1 MLTAKV
7 MLLGDMGVGKTSILY
22 RLIYNRFEGQ
32 YKSTL
37 GVEILSHDVAPAD
50 GGDPMRLVL
59 WDTDGDFGTQI
70 FDTVY
75 VTGASAAIIVSD
87 VTRPQTVTRMVE
99 LVRGFEGRFPGRPY
113 RALLNKIDLPEAA
126 GSAGAI
132 AGLAKSLAKSSVKSV
147 SAKTGVGIAES
158 FVELAQTI
166 RRRQL

>member
-22 RLIYNRFEGQ
+22 RLVHNRFEGQ

-37 GVEILSHDVAPAD
+37 GVEIMSHDVVPPDGSEPA
-50 GGDPMRLVL
+50 RLVL

-75 VTGASAAIIVSD
+75 VTGASAAIIVAD

-99 LVRGFEGRFPGRPY
+99 LVRGFEARFPGRPY
-113 RALLNKIDLPEAA
+113 KALLNKIDLPEAA
-126 GSAGAI
+126 GSAGLI
-132 AGLAKSLAKSSVKSV
+132 GELAKSSVRSV
-147 SAKTGVGIAES
+147 SAKTGAGIAES

-166 RRRQL
+166 RRRQP

>member
-22 RLIYNRFEGQ
+22 RLVYDRFEGQ

-50 GGDPMRLVL
+50 GGEPIRLVL

-75 VTGASAAIIVSD
+75 VTGASAAIIVAD

-99 LVRGFEGRFPGRPY
+99 LVRGFEARFPGRPY
-113 RALLNKIDLPEAA
+113 KALLNKIDLPEAA

-132 AGLAKSLAKSSVKSV
+132 AELAKSSVRPV
-147 SAKTGVGIAES
+147 SAKTGTGIAES
-158 FVELAQTI
+158 FAELAQTI
-166 RRRQL
+166 RRRQF

>member
-1 MLTAKV
+1 MLTTKV

-37 GVEILSHDVAPAD
+37 GVEILSHDVVPTD
-50 GGDPMRLVL
+50 GGDPTRLVL

-99 LVRGFEGRFPGRPY
+99 LVRGFEKRFPGRPY

-132 AGLAKSLAKSSVKSV
+132 AELAKSSVKSV
-147 SAKTGVGIAES
+147 SAKTGVGIAEC

>member
-99 LVRGFEGRFPGRPY
+99 LVRGFEERFPGRPY

-132 AGLAKSLAKSSVKSV
+132 AGLAKSSIKSV

>member
-22 RLIYNRFEGQ
+22 RLVYDRFEGQ

-50 GGDPMRLVL
+50 GGEPIRLVL

-75 VTGASAAIIVSD
+75 VTGASAAIIVAD

-99 LVRGFEGRFPGRPY
+99 LVRGFEARFPGRPY
-113 RALLNKIDLPEAA
+113 KALLNKIDLPEAA

-132 AGLAKSLAKSSVKSV
+132 GELAKSSVRPV
-147 SAKTGVGIAES
+147 SAKTGTGIAES
-158 FVELAQTI
+158 FAELAQTI
-166 RRRQL
+166 RRRQF

>member
-37 GVEILSHDVAPAD
+37 GVEILSHDVVAAD
-50 GGDPMRLVL
+50 GSDPTRLVL

-99 LVRGFEGRFPGRPY
+99 LVRGFEARFPGRPY

-126 GSAGAI
+126 GSAGVI
-132 AGLAKSLAKSSVKSV
+132 AELGKSSVRSV

-158 FVELAQTI
+158 IAELAQTI

>member
-22 RLIYNRFEGQ
+22 RLVYDRFEGQ

-37 GVEILSHDVAPAD
+37 GVEVLSHDVCPAAGD
-50 GGDPMRLVL
+50 GSEPMRLVL

-87 VTRPQTVTRMVE
+87 VTRPQTITRMVE
-99 LVRGFEGRFPGRPY
+99 LVHGFETRFPGRPY
-113 RALLNKIDLPEAA
+113 KALVNKIDLPEAA
-126 GSAGAI
+126 GSAGLI
-132 AGLAKSLAKSSVKSV
+132 GELAKSSLKFV
-147 SAKTGVGIAES
+147 SAKTGNGIAES
-158 FVELAQTI
+158 FVELTETI

>member
-22 RLIYNRFEGQ
+22 RLVYNRFEGQ

-50 GGDPMRLVL
+50 GSEPTRLVL

-75 VTGASAAIIVSD
+75 VTGASAAIIVAD

-99 LVRGFEGRFPGRPY
+99 LVHGFEARFPGRGADRELLSDDVRLVAFHAAIVERGQLPGPLQQQGKPTVDC
-113 RALLNKIDLPEAA
+113 RA
-126 GSAGAI
+126 
-132 AGLAKSLAKSSVKSV
+132 SLA
-147 SAKTGVGIAES
+147 
-158 FVELAQTI
+158 
-166 RRRQL
+166 

>member
-37 GVEILSHDVAPAD
+37 GVEILSHDVAAAD

-99 LVRGFEGRFPGRPY
+99 LVRGFEERFPGRPY

-132 AGLAKSLAKSSVKSV
+132 AGLAKSSVKSV

>member
-37 GVEILSHDVAPAD
+37 GVEILSHDVVQAD
-50 GGDPMRLVL
+50 GSDPMRLVL

-99 LVRGFEGRFPGRPY
+99 LVRGFEERFPGRPY

-126 GSAGAI
+126 GSAGQV
-132 AGLAKSLAKSSVKSV
+132 AGLAKSSVKSV
-147 SAKTGVGIAES
+147 SAKTGVGISES

>member
-37 GVEILSHDVAPAD
+37 GVEILSHDVAPA
-50 GGDPMRLVL
+50 GGSDPTRLVL

-99 LVRGFEGRFPGRPY
+99 LVRGFEERFPGRPY

-132 AGLAKSLAKSSVKSV
+132 AGLAKSSVKSV